1 MGVGEKRSKK
11 SKTQTRESVK
21 DRRMRKALERKCQ
34 LQVRPSTVVSGEQR
48 ATKSGTTSMKF
59 VPFTTMQIRAYEFPL
74 AKEGQNTM
82 TNLSSGETANFE
94 EKLRKTAEKEY
105 L

>member
-1 MGVGEKRSKK
+1 
-11 SKTQTRESVK
+11 
-21 DRRMRKALERKCQ
+21 
-34 LQVRPSTVVSGEQR
+34 
-48 ATKSGTTSMKF
+48 MKF

-74 AKEGQNTM
+74 AQESQNTI